1 MKFSNKKYIFVNSGF
16 TLIELIIVIAV
27 IALLAAATFV
37 AVDPAKRI
45 GQARDAQR
53 WQDVTAIADAI
64 QQYQADNNGTF
75 PTSTSDIPSMV
86 GAGVSQGGYEIMVLG
101 SEELFGSNCY
111 PDSNFNI
118 EPALGVSLSNLVPTY
133 LPTMP
138 INPSGIVAGVVTGYG
153 VGYYLNRDSN
163 GRIVVGACSES
174 AYSTASIRVQ
184 R

>member
-1 MKFSNKKYIFVNSGF
+1 MQNKKGF
-16 TLIELIIVIAV
+16 TLMELIIVIAV

-64 QQYQADNNGTF
+64 QLYMADNSGTF
-75 PTSTSDIPSMV
+75 PTSTDNVLVMFGLNAYYYLLGIGTGGDNFDSDLCVNHQDVEP
-86 GAGVSQGGYEIMVLG
+86 GGGVL
-101 SEELFGSNCY
+101 
-111 PDSNFNI
+111 
-118 EPALGVSLSNLVPTY
+118 LSNLVPNY

-138 INPSGIVAGVVTGYG
+138 VDPSGLKNGNKTI
-153 VGYYLNRDSN
+153 GYYIKFNGSLNKV
-163 GRIVVGACSES
+163 IIGACEES
-174 AYSTASIRVQ
+174 PYATASIYVQ

>member
-1 MKFSNKKYIFVNSGF
+1 MNKNFNIKGF

-53 WQDVTAIADAI
+53 WADVTAIADAI
-64 QQYQADNNGTF
+64 TQYVADNTGTY
-75 PTSTSDIPSMV
+75 PTSTVTNGSFYLIMASSTTGVV
-86 GAGVSQGGYEIMVLG
+86 GFTCQNVAEEAG
-101 SEELFGSNCY
+101 
-111 PDSNFNI
+111 
-118 EPALGVSLSNLVPTY
+118 LGVQLDSKLIPAY

-138 INPSGIVAGVVTGYG
+138 LDPAGTGTYGAVATGY
-153 VGYYLNRDSN
+153 YFSKNSA
-163 GRIVVGACSES
+163 GRTIIGACKES
-174 AYSTASIRVQ
+174 DYATASIKVQ

>member
-1 MKFSNKKYIFVNSGF
+1 MNKNFNLKGF

-53 WQDVTAIADAI
+53 WADVTAIADAI
-64 QQYQADNNGTF
+64 TQYTADNSGTY
-75 PTSTSDIPSMV
+75 PTTTAAAGTYYAIMASSSIALTSATCANKTGVISSAMGLDI
-86 GAGVSQGGYEIMVLG
+86 AAKLI
-101 SEELFGSNCY
+101 
-111 PDSNFNI
+111 
-118 EPALGVSLSNLVPTY
+118 PAY

-138 INPSGIVAGVVTGYG
+138 VDPNGIADSGKNTGYFFMKNTAG
-153 VGYYLNRDSN
+153 RTIIGTCNESGYN
-163 GRIVVGACSES
+163 
-174 AYSTASIRVQ
+174 ASSITVQ

>member
-1 MKFSNKKYIFVNSGF
+1 MKRNFNLKGF

-53 WQDVTAIADAI
+53 WADVTAIADAVST
-64 QQYQADNNGTF
+64 YVADNTGTY
-75 PTSTSDIPSMV
+75 PTSTVTAGTYYAVMGY
-86 GAGVSQGGYEIMVLG
+86 GAGGAASATCQNRTVTT
-101 SEELFGSNCY
+101 
-111 PDSNFNI
+111 
-118 EPALGVSLSNLVPTY
+118 LGVSFGTNLVSTY

-138 INPSGIVAGVVTGYG
+138 VDPAGSAIYGTVSTGY
-153 VGYYLNRDSN
+153 YFMKNAA
-163 GRIVVGACSES
+163 GRTIVGACKES
-174 AYSTASIRVQ
+174 DYATASIYVQ

>member
-1 MKFSNKKYIFVNSGF
+1 MKNKKGF

-64 QQYQADNNGTF
+64 KMYMADNATTY
-75 PTSTSDIPSMV
+75 PTSTGILSDSIVQV
-86 GAGVSQGGYEIMVLG
+86 GN
-101 SEELFGSNCY
+101 GSNDAGYSIMIIGFPGDKALCDPGGNFY
-111 PDSNFNI
+111 FVDDDAIALDSLTPI
-118 EPALGVSLSNLVPTY
+118 Y
-133 LPTMP
+133 LPTLP
-138 INPSGIVAGVVTGYG
+138 VNPGFEGGPSTGY
-153 VGYYLNRDSN
+153 YFNRNSQ
-163 GRIVVGACSES
+163 GRITIGSCVES
-174 AYSTASIRVQ
+174 PYATASIYVQ